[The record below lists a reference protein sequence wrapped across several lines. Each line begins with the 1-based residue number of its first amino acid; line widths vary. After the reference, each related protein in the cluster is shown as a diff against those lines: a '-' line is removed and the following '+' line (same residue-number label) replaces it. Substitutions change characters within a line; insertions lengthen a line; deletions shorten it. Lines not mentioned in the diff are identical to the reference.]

1 VAFLVGAFLPDNLDT
16 FTAYLDRLCVQSY
29 CYPENFARLE
39 RTRQL
44 AEQRGATLAQIA
56 MAYVLAQP
64 FLVFPLVGCANG
76 AEYAANAAAFDVALS
91 AAEDRLA
98 GAGRMISLRVGQG
111 SRCFDTARWE
121 CYPVH

>member
-1 VAFLVGAFLPDNLDT
+1 
-16 FTAYLDRLCVQSY
+16 VQSY
-29 CYPENFARLE
+29 CYPKNFARLA

-76 AEYAANAAAFDVALS
+76 AEYAANGAAFDVALS
-91 AAEDRLA
+91 AAEVAWLE
-98 GAGRMISLRVGQG
+98 QG
-111 SRCFDTARWE
+111 E
-121 CYPVH
+121 

>member
-1 VAFLVGAFLPDNLDT
+1 
-16 FTAYLDRLCVQSY
+16 VQSY
-29 CYPENFARLE
+29 CYPENFARLA

-91 AAEDRLA
+91 AAESPGWSRA
-98 GAGRMISLRVGQG
+98 NEISAQG
-111 SRCFDTARWE
+111 GSGFAMF
-121 CYPVH
+121 

>member
-1 VAFLVGAFLPDNLDT
+1 VASLAGAFQPDNLDT

-44 AEQRGATLAQIA
+44 AAQRGATLAQIA

-64 FLVFPLVGCANG
+64 FPVFPLVGCANG
-76 AEYAANAAAFDVALS
+76 AEYAANAAAFDVALTT
-91 AAEDRLA
+91 AEIAWLE
-98 GAGRMISLRVGQG
+98 QG
-111 SRCFDTARWE
+111 E
-121 CYPVH
+121 